1 MIKYGLIGYPL
12 THSFSKLFFSEKF
25 KKEKFKNVSYDNFE
39 IKNLDEIKL
48 LIKNNS
54 NLRGLN
60 VTIPYKEKVL
70 EYLDHMDEK
79 TSKIGAVNVIKIVN
93 NKLVGSNTDYL
104 AFKITLQKWGSVSLK
119 ALILGTGGSSRAVSQ
134 ALKDLKIN
142 HKFVSRIGIGKK
154 NCITYDDIT
163 NNKNL
168 FSNYNLII
176 NTTPLGMYPNV
187 NSLPKMPYELISNKQ
202 KVMRE

>member
-60 VTIPYKEKVL
+60 VTICTNAKTNQEAL
-70 EYLDHMDEK
+70 ELLKSFNMPFPATK
-79 TSKIGAVNVIKIVN
+79 N
-93 NKLVGSNTDYL
+93 N
-104 AFKITLQKWGSVSLK
+104 
-119 ALILGTGGSSRAVSQ
+119 
-134 ALKDLKIN
+134 
-142 HKFVSRIGIGKK
+142 
-154 NCITYDDIT
+154 
-163 NNKNL
+163 
-168 FSNYNLII
+168 
-176 NTTPLGMYPNV
+176 
-187 NSLPKMPYELISNKQ
+187 
-202 KVMRE
+202 